1 MSFFYFI
8 KLLPKNLFWLTF
20 IPATIAFSVFYFTR
34 HELKDYSSESVVYTG
49 IASGYSLSG
58 NNKADFFATNNAFD
72 NLLSLINSRETK
84 QEVAI
89 KLLASHLMIKKHYAA
104 LLSWDAFDQL
114 RKLVPDGIRQLVVK
128 PSLDS
133 TVLALNQ
140 YMRSKEGNL
149 IYSIV
154 NSENPFYSLNAMDNI
169 KAVRINN
176 SDLIKISYHT
186 NDPVICKQTLEILE
200 LCFIEK
206 HRMLKEGQSESVV
219 TYFELETRNAFKRLN
234 DAEQNFMQF
243 SKENDIINYYEQT
256 KAVAVEK
263 ENLGAQKHNIEMDN
277 LASRKSLDMVNADI
291 KGRLY
296 QNEYGAAILK
306 ERESLS
312 DIYSKIAIEDLVGL
326 NEPGHQ
332 QHMDSLRK
340 LSVVM
345 ESKLNG
351 SVDKLYLQTLTPNG
365 IPTKTVLDEW
375 LKTSLDVEQS
385 KARLTVMNKRKVE
398 FSEQY
403 RKYAPL
409 GAMLKKIERQINVS
423 EQEYLELLHGLNLAK
438 LTQQNNELT
447 TKLNI
452 VDEPYL
458 PLKANPSKRMLQV
471 ILGFAGGFIAVLA
484 IILTW
489 ALIDQTIQQPDKAR
503 KLTGIP
509 SLGIYPLLNTP
520 PHFIEKANLRL
531 VQQLLS
537 TIDPGKKP
545 VTIGMISVQ
554 NKEGKSMLVDMF
566 YNELASLNYAVEQQL
581 WHKDLGISNANSDIQ
596 LIEFPS
602 LDNLVIKPGLLP
614 KLDHTFLVCRANR
627 VWGKLDDELLHI
639 FKKITGNQPA
649 LILNGVNTDFAES
662 YIGEVPMKRFFLR
675 AFFKKLFKFQ
685 FGNRKQFS

>member
-8 KLLPKNLFWLTF
+8 KLLLKNLFWLTF
-20 IPATIAFSVFYFTR
+20 IPLTIALSVLYFTR
-34 HELKDYSSESVVYTG
+34 HELKDYSSESVIYTG

-58 NNKADFFATNNAFD
+58 NNKADFFATSNAFD

-89 KLLASHLMIKKHYAA
+89 KLLASHLMITKHYPA

-114 RKLVPDGIRQLVVK
+114 RKMVPDSVRLLVVK
-128 PSLDS
+128 PTLEG

-154 NSENPFYSLNAMDNI
+154 NSKNTFYSLEAMENI

-186 NDPVICKQTLEILE
+186 NDAVICKQTLEILE

-234 DAEQNFMQF
+234 DAEQSFMQF

-277 LASRKSLDMVNADI
+277 LASSKSLDMVNADI

-312 DIYSKIAIEDLVGL
+312 DIYSKIAIEGLVGL
-326 NEPGHQ
+326 SEPGHQ

-375 LKTSLDVEQS
+375 LKTSLNVEQS
-385 KARLTVMNKRKVE
+385 KARLTVMNQRNVE
-398 FSEQY
+398 FAEQY

-423 EQEYLELLHGLNLAK
+423 EQEYLELLHGLNMAK

-452 VDEPYL
+452 VDKPFL

-471 ILGFAGGFIAVLA
+471 MLGFAGGLIAVLA
-484 IILTW
+484 LILTR
-489 ALIDQTIQQPDKAR
+489 ALVNQTMQQPDKAR
-503 KLTGIP
+503 RLTGIP
-509 SLGIYPLLNTP
+509 LLGIYPLLNTP
-520 PHFIEKANLRL
+520 PHFIDKANLRL
-531 VQQLLS
+531 VQHLLS
-537 TIDPGKKP
+537 TIDPYKKP

-554 NKEGKSMLVDMF
+554 DKEGKSILVEMF
-566 YNELASLNYAVEQQL
+566 YNELTRLNYVVQQQA
-581 WHKDLGISNANSDIQ
+581 WHKDLNIDSANCDIE

-649 LILNGVNTDFAES
+649 LILNGVNTDFAEA

-675 AFFKKLFKFQ
+675 SFFKKLFKFQ
-685 FGNRKQFS
+685 FGNKKQFS